1 MKNILYILLFFTSF
15 IFGQN
20 EQVFEKANSL
30 YNNESYSDAIKEYQK
45 ILSSG
50 NHSLSIYFNL
60 ANAHYKLNQ
69 IGQSIYYYEKALQLD
84 SQNDDVLTNLV
95 FANNMR
101 IDKIEVI
108 PSTGFSK
115 IFSSIVNTFS
125 FNTWAICA
133 VIFMILF
140 VLNFVAYSQSSFT
153 KRKRYFFM
161 ISMFSFFISIL
172 TVAFAYQQ
180 EKSTIKEKYAI
191 VFAKESL
198 VKSEPKLNSNEAFE
212 LHEGT
217 KVKVLEIFEGWTKIK
232 LTNGSVGWIIC
243 DDIKKL

>member
-1 MKNILYILLFFTSF
+1 MKNILYILLLFTSF
-15 IFGQN
+15 IFSQN

-30 YNNESYSDAIKEYQK
+30 YNNESYSDAIQEYQK

-108 PSTGFSK
+108 PSTGFFK
-115 IFSSIVNTFS
+115 IFSSIVNMLS
-125 FNTWAICA
+125 FDTWAICA

-140 VLNFVAYSQSSFT
+140 VLTFVAYSQSKFT

-161 ISMFSFFISIL
+161 ISMFAFFLSIL
-172 TVAFAYQQ
+172 SVAFAYQQ
-180 EKSTIKEKYAI
+180 EKSTINEKYAI

-232 LTNGSVGWIIC
+232 LTNGSVGWIIS